1 MTNMVIVDPLFCHL
15 MLTRIEMT
23 VPWSAPIFP
32 CVCDTGTGVWEPPG
46 TGPSD
51 VRDQGCCQPPLP
63 RLSGPSDQ
71 LRGGPARPV
80 EAGEKQRLCWAGQA
94 GGWGPSLN
102 VEWSVDCGDRNTQT
116 QSGSRS
122 RHTHTDHTD
131 TETSDKHKVE
141 DLGDTE
147 ASEAGVT
154 LGWPVTRLSG

>member
-15 MLTRIEMT
+15 MVTRIEMT

-71 LRGGPARPV
+71 LRGGPARPA

-94 GGWGPSLN
+94 GG
-102 VEWSVDCGDRNTQT
+102 
-116 QSGSRS
+116 
-122 RHTHTDHTD
+122 
-131 TETSDKHKVE
+131 
-141 DLGDTE
+141 
-147 ASEAGVT
+147 
-154 LGWPVTRLSG
+154 